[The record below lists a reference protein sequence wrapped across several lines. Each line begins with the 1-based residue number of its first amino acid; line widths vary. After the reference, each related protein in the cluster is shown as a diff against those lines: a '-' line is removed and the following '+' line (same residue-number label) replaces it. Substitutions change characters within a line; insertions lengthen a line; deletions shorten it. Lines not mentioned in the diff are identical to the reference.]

1 MCGCMFLRVRRCAFT
16 TTKVTDTSP
25 SKRLKRDEEG
35 QWQEPANKHVKTP
48 PSARLM
54 FIIALA
60 LLGDNCGGES
70 DIDDV

>member
-1 MCGCMFLRVRRCAFT
+1 M
-16 TTKVTDTSP
+16 TDTLSN
-25 SKRLKRDEEG
+25 KRLKRDEEG
-35 QWQEPANKHVKTP
+35 QWQEPANKHVKTLSP

-60 LLGDNCGGES
+60 LLGDNCGGEA

>member
-1 MCGCMFLRVRRCAFT
+1 M
-16 TTKVTDTSP
+16 TDTLSN
-25 SKRLKRDEEG
+25 KRLKRDEEG

-60 LLGDNCGGES
+60 LLGDNCGGEA